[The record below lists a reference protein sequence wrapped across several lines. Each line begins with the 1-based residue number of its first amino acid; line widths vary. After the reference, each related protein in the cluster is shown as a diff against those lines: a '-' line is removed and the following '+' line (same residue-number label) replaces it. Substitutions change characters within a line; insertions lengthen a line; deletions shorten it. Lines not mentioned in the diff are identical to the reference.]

1 MNSTKI
7 LNGTLL
13 FADFATNGCLTGEI
27 FKYNGA
33 AWACGTDTTGVT
45 LAIGTLDSVA
55 KSANGAVISGSNLI
69 LQTADATNPGIVS
82 TTAQTFAGNKTFD
95 GGVNLGVSTLEGA
108 GLTSCNSITDKLAY
122 NSTTKKF
129 ECGADAG
136 NNNIVQRMLTDVTSV
151 STTLV
156 NLNDLTINI
165 AANEKWVIQY
175 NLHTISPTA
184 ADLKFAVTAPAGATC
199 KFSAYDAEG
208 ATAQANLGCGVA
220 TGLIAGSGLDDP
232 YQAFATIVNG
242 ATAGTVTLQW
252 AQFAVSGTSTVRA
265 GSTVLAYK
273 VTGADLAEIYY
284 TSDTTTSE
292 GDIVSLAGN
301 GVSQVQKSNKAY
313 DTKSLGIIS
322 TKPGLVIG
330 EADGEGKSVIVG
342 LSGRVPVKVS
352 TKNGVIQPG
361 DYITTSDIPG
371 VGMRATRAG
380 HVIGKAL
387 TGFSGESEG
396 TVMVFIQN
404 TYFDGVHDDTP
415 LVTTGSGIESTAP
428 TYSVPG
434 STLANTPVLTTSAP
448 TPSALVPVSQSV
460 AESDADYLAALTNT
474 ARDVRDTIIG
484 AIMTGVHLIRD
495 LIVLQITAL
504 RGYFDQVWT
513 RETHTETLCVG
524 TTGNETCITK
534 EQLDALLQ
542 ITVSASG
549 TVVAPVAP
557 VVNTIVTP
565 TTTTTAATAPAPE
578 TNSTLVVE
586 VPPAPTDTTTVSTT
600 PPEVVSP
607 AIEVV
612 ESTVDPTPVVEVAPT
627 VTPTPGVDVT
637 PAVTET
643 VIEPTPTDTP
653 VVTVP

>member
-1 MNSTKI
+1 MTNTAIPAALVASVFGRAGAITAQSGDYTTTQVTEGTNLYYTQSRFDTAFGLKSTTNLTEGTNLYYSDARARLSLSASGPLAYNNTTGAFTIGQATTGTNGYLSSTDWNTFNNKLSNSLTNGNIWIGNASNIPTAQTLSGDATLSNAGLFTIGVGAVTSTKI

-33 AWACGTDTTGVT
+33 AWACGIDTTGVT

-175 NLHTISPTA
+175 NLHVISPTA
-184 ADLKFAVTAPAGATC
+184 ADMKFAVTAPAGAAC

-252 AQFAVSGTSTVRA
+252 SQFAVSGTSIARA

-273 VTGADLAEIYY
+273 VTGADLAEVYY
-284 TSDTTTSE
+284 AQDGTVAE
-292 GDIVSLAGN
+292 GDIVSLTGD
-301 GVSQVQKSNKAY
+301 GVSQIRKSTKAY
-313 DTKSLGIIS
+313 DTKSLGIVS

-342 LSGRVPVKVS
+342 LSGRVPVKIS
-352 TKNGVIQPG
+352 TKNGDIRPG

-371 VGMRATRAG
+371 VGMKATRAG
-380 HVIGKAL
+380 HAIGKAL
-387 TGFSGESEG
+387 TGFAGGSEG

-404 TYFDGVHDDTP
+404 TYFDGVYDDVITATGT
-415 LVTTGSGIESTAP
+415 LTTDGTSTAPTP

-434 STLANTPVLTTSAP
+434 STLVSSPVITTSTT
-448 TPSALVPVSQSV
+448 TPPVLVPVSQSV
-460 AESDADYLAALTNT
+460 AESNTDYLEALTNT
-474 ARDVRDTIIG
+474 ARDVRETIIR
-484 AIMTGVHLIRD
+484 AIMT
-495 LIVLQITAL
+495 
-504 RGYFDQVWT
+504 
-513 RETHTETLCVG
+513 
-524 TTGNETCITK
+524 
-534 EQLDALLQ
+534 
-542 ITVSASG
+542 
-549 TVVAPVAP
+549 
-557 VVNTIVTP
+557 
-565 TTTTTAATAPAPE
+565 
-578 TNSTLVVE
+578 
-586 VPPAPTDTTTVSTT
+586 
-600 PPEVVSP
+600 
-607 AIEVV
+607 
-612 ESTVDPTPVVEVAPT
+612 
-627 VTPTPGVDVT
+627 
-637 PAVTET
+637 
-643 VIEPTPTDTP
+643 
-653 VVTVP
+653 